1 MQFVATEVH
10 GDAFYVEVFAVGEM
24 VGLVLEQF
32 LGWGGVGVSWV
43 ASRECT
49 PHQVE
54 GVLW

>member
-10 GDAFYVEVFAVGEM
+10 GDAFYVQVLAVGEM
-24 VGLVLEQF
+24 VDLELEQF

-49 PHQVE
+49 TDQV
-54 GVLW
+54 

>member
-24 VGLVLEQF
+24 VCLVLELF

-49 PHQVE
+49 AYQV
-54 GVLW
+54 